1 MTRKPPPQH
10 GERRCYLRGCRRPEC
25 VEANK
30 RYCKQ
35 YRLATVHAPLR
46 VDASAAVRR
55 LAHWANQGYSH
66 TQIAAVAKIN
76 APEVSKLLTGKQTS
90 ISLAHARRIQT
101 AHDPSGAPYHAM
113 TDATGTIRRGRAL
126 YAIGYPLY
134 RIAQDIPMNAN
145 DLGRLLMLES
155 ATVRQSIAN
164 GMAAL
169 YQRLS
174 GTLGPSHL
182 AVCAA
187 RRLRWDSP
195 IAWDDDSVDDPA
207 AIPDVTGFCG
217 TDRGWWTHRIEDI
230 PVCTACETAH
240 AEWLAAVKHV
250 GRAERSR
257 LLGRAKAEASG
268 RGAAIAENARE
279 LLALGETYETA
290 AARIGV
296 SRNHLQ
302 QELLRHPEQQ
312 LDTAA

>member
-55 LAHWANQGYSH
+55 LAQWANQGYSH
-66 TQIAAVAKIN
+66 TQIATAAKIN
-76 APEVSKLLTGKQTS
+76 APEVSKLLTGKQTA

-101 AHDPSGAPYHAM
+101 AHGPSGAPYHAM
-113 TDATGTIRRGRAL
+113 TDAVGTIRRGRAL
-126 YAIGYPLY
+126 HAIGYPIY

-145 DLGRLLMLES
+145 DLGRLLMLEP
-155 ATVRQSIAN
+155 ATVRQSVAN
-164 GMAAL
+164 GMTAL

-174 GTLGPSHL
+174 GTPGPSHL

-187 RRLRWDSP
+187 RRLRWESP
-195 IAWDDDSVDDPA
+195 IAWDDDSIDDPA

-217 TDRGWWTHRIEDI
+217 TDRGWWTHRIENL
-230 PVCTACETAH
+230 PVCPACAQAH
-240 AEWLAAVKHV
+240 ADWLAAIKHLPRRERAILV
-250 GRAERSR
+250 GRAQ
-257 LLGRAKAEASG
+257 AQAHN

-302 QELLRHPEQQ
+302 QELLRHPE
-312 LDTAA
+312 TWKEAA